1 MKLFLDDE
9 LIAENDNINILFNI
23 RNEKIKETLFELEVD
38 NYIDKYAIKDWL
50 FGLDGNREKEFF
62 LNEGPGYLFKIIS
75 GE

>member
-9 LIAENDNINILFNI
+9 LIAENDDINILFNI
-23 RNEKIKETLFELEVD
+23 RNEKIKEILSILEEDGYV
-38 NYIDKYAIKDWL
+38 DKYAFEDWL

-62 LNEGPGYLFKIIS
+62 LNEGPGFLFKITS